1 MYVIVSG
8 FFVLSQK
15 YIISDWISIISEL
28 LLCRKKDKNM
38 ENPFALIQNDLTL
51 IKDVLHSLCQQMDK
65 GKQENNQIDRY
76 EQGVKVVMEE
86 LNWKE
91 QTVYQNIDKLPKKKL
106 HGKLYFNRA
115 ELQEYIK
122 NEGKK

>member
-1 MYVIVSG
+1 MNENQNP
-8 FFVLSQK
+8 FFVLLQAIEK
-15 YIISDWISIISEL
+15 
-28 LLCRKKDKNM
+28 
-38 ENPFALIQNDLTL
+38 QNTL
-51 IKDVLHSLCQQMDK
+51 IERIIYNQQPVTLPDYNK
-65 GKQENNQIDRY
+65 Y
-76 EQGVKVVMEE
+76 EQGVKVAMEE

>member
-1 MYVIVSG
+1 MIG
-8 FFVLSQK
+8 LALFRGCCFV
-15 YIISDWISIISEL
+15 E
-28 LLCRKKDKNM
+28 KKDKNM

-76 EQGVKVVMEE
+76 EQGVKVACEE
-86 LNWKE
+86 LGWKS
-91 QTVYQNIDKLPKKKL
+91 QSVYQNIDKLPKKKL
-106 HGKLYFNRA
+106 HGKLYFNRQ

-122 NEGKK
+122 SEGKK